1 MYLLRQ
7 RSFVGVKE
15 TLQCPHCTLMETHFH
30 TANSSAREQRGSS
43 AAPGAVDG
51 AAITHCSTA
60 LSSAPSH
67 SPGPPLL
74 AVKRS
79 LLLQLMERT
88 RVGEGARGCMECI
101 FKEEN
106 IYILIYFFV
115 FADIDLGWGGLDR
128 GQ

>member
-30 TANSSAREQRGSS
+30 TANSSAREQRGCS

-60 LSSAPSH
+60 LSSVPSH

-74 AVKRS
+74 AVKPFFAAAADGKDPGGRGRS
-79 LLLQLMERT
+79 GLHGM
-88 RVGEGARGCMECI
+88 
-101 FKEEN
+101 
-106 IYILIYFFV
+106 YF
-115 FADIDLGWGGLDR
+115 
-128 GQ
+128 